1 MPKSLALG
9 WDVAPVGEEQPS
21 VRLAERSPGGH
32 HQVSRIGRLA
42 HTAGTVMEGGG
53 DRDQAM
59 VRVEE
64 AQRRVRSARERA
76 LRAKRREL
84 AAHDRAIKRH
94 EEAAAVQERF
104 GHPDRAADAREHAR
118 RARELREL
126 ALREQREWEAQ
137 TSAGDDQSATTP

>member
-1 MPKSLALG
+1 VPKSLALG

-64 AQRRVRSARERA
+64 AQRRVRSARE
-76 LRAKRREL
+76 L
-84 AAHDRAIKRH
+84 AAHERAIKRH

-137 TSAGDDQSATTP
+137 TSAGDDQPATTP